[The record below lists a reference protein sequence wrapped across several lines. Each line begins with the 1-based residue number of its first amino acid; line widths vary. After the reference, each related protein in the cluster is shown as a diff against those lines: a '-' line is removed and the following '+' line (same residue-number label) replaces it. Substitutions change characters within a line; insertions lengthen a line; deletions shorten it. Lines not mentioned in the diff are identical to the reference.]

1 MEPPD
6 FTPGGCLSAL
16 QLTTRFAI
24 HHGTL
29 SEFMDLTRGR
39 AGRARPG
46 EAHPTHVRIR
56 ISLQVLLSCLAGPA
70 VGIPC

>member
-1 MEPPD
+1 
-6 FTPGGCLSAL
+6 
-16 QLTTRFAI
+16 
-24 HHGTL
+24 
-29 SEFMDLTRGR
+29 MDLTRGR